1 VTHVCKTL
9 SVSQRRAC
17 RTIGQC
23 RSGQRYT
30 PAGRGDEGKLTAR
43 MRELAGTN
51 PRYGYRR
58 IWALLREEGWRAN
71 RKRIHR
77 LWKKEGLKVPQ
88 KKRKR
93 RRLGGSENG
102 VARHRAACK
111 DHVWAWD
118 FIHDR
123 TEDGRAIKWLS
134 IVDEFTRECL
144 CLEVN
149 RGMKSG
155 EAIDVLIE
163 LFHTRGLPQFIRSD
177 NGPEFVAGAIRN
189 WLEKAGVRTL
199 YIAPGSPWEN
209 GYAESFHSRLR
220 DELLDAELF
229 TSLAEARHLATQWR
243 LEYNHRRPHSALK
256 YKTPAAF
263 AASCAAAP
271 LAPLG
276 GRRHTKND
284 HQPILS

>member
-1 VTHVCKTL
+1 ML
-9 SVSQRRAC
+9 
-17 RTIGQC
+17 
-23 RSGQRYT
+23 
-30 PAGRGDEGKLTAR
+30 
-43 MRELAGTN
+43 ELARRN

-58 IWALLREEGWRAN
+58 IWALLRRDGWRIN
-71 RKRIHR
+71 RKRIYR
-77 LWKKEGLKVPQ
+77 LWRKEGLKVPQ

-93 RRLGGSENG
+93 RRLGHSDNG
-102 VARHRAACK
+102 IARHRAERK

-123 TEDGRAIKWLS
+123 TEDGRAIRWLS

-144 CLEVN
+144 CLEVA
-149 RGMKSG
+149 RGMTSG
-155 EAIDVLIE
+155 DVIDLLIE

-177 NGPEFVAGAIRN
+177 NGPEFIAKAIQH
-189 WLEKAGVRTL
+189 WLEKANVRTL
-199 YIAPGSPWEN
+199 YIAPASPWEN

-243 LEYNHRRPHSALK
+243 LDYNHRRPHSSLK
-256 YKTPAAF
+256 YQMPAAF

-271 LAPLG
+271 LATLG
-276 GRRHTKND
+276 EQQHTKKED
-284 HQPILS
+284 QPILS